1 MIDDSTFLWVLI
13 RAYWR
18 FDAVLYDLVD
28 DLRLT
33 ASMDIFT
40 VFKVFYRTGR
50 PHELL

>member
-40 VFKVFYRTGR
+40 VFKVFHRTRR